1 MLESYAM
8 CSALLPI
15 LFIRH
20 IHVHASAVIKG
31 AAKNEVCTV
40 HKYRKYTLS
49 LPGKKRQYKQ
59 SFLLLCCFD

>member
-40 HKYRKYTLS
+40 HKYRKYTFFARKKKAVQAG
-49 LPGKKRQYKQ
+49 LP
-59 SFLLLCCFD
+59 FVMLL